1 MNYSEIE
8 KKWNSHWSKTDA
20 YSVSINSSKPKYY
33 CLDMFPYPSGS
44 GLHVGHPLG
53 YIATDVVSRFKRLQ
67 GYNVL
72 HCMGFDSFGLP
83 AEQYAIETGQH
94 PKKTTNKNITM
105 FKSQLDRIGLSLDPK
120 REIRTSSPDYY
131 RWTQWIF
138 CQLFDSWYD
147 FTENIAKPINYLIQL
162 FELNGSN
169 GINSSGVTQFSRH
182 EWEAFNE
189 KERLDILMEYRLAY
203 LSSALVNWCPKLGTV
218 LANDEVINGY
228 SERGGFPV
236 ERKSMKQWMLRITAY
251 SDRLLDN
258 LHKLDFPK
266 SLKELQRNWIGKS
279 KGVAVNFKVHGV
291 QNHIEVFTSRVE
303 TICGVTFLAVSP
315 ESPLVDEFTTPDR
328 VDAVTEFLSLNSK
341 RSERDRLADLNNTNG
356 VFTGSWVINPINGKQ
371 VPVWVADYV
380 IATYGTGAVMAVP
393 AHDDRD
399 RRFANKY
406 GLEQVTVIDESNTLV
421 NSLEFTGMKT
431 FLGKKNILNKL
442 LKANICNEKTS
453 YKMRDAVFGRQR
465 YWGEPIPV
473 YYDDGIPKLV
483 PVSEL
488 PVVLP
493 EVENYKPT
501 STGQPPLG
509 HAADWLFK
517 GKYPYELSTMP
528 GWAGSSWYFLR
539 YMEPDCNT
547 EIASRNSSDYWASV
561 DLYMGGSE
569 HATGHLLYSRFWNM
583 FLYDLGCVSFEEPFK
598 KIVNQGMIEGK
609 SALIHR
615 VVGENKYVSSDI
627 SDNYI
632 TSQIHISSDLVDGST
647 VLVDKLRA
655 WRVDFLDSEFIFN
668 GDTFLCEHKIEK
680 MSKSKHNVTNPNDV
694 ISVYGADVFRMYEMY
709 LGPITQSKPWS
720 ISGIDGL
727 SRFLKRFISIY
738 QTETGISKVVQE
750 APTQSELEL
759 LHVAIKKVSED
770 IEKLNHNTAIAALM
784 ICVNGLIKEKCHKC
798 EILIPLAI
806 IASPFIVYVTQE
818 LWVGAL
824 KQTGNIFEQAL
835 PIFNEANFKK
845 VNYCYP
851 ISINGKV
858 RANITFDLDAS
869 EESVTPLVLE
879 NEKVKKWIADKPVK
893 KVILVKGKIV
903 NVVI

>member
-1 MNYSEIE
+1 M
-8 KKWNSHWSKTDA
+8 
-20 YSVSINSSKPKYY
+20 
-33 CLDMFPYPSGS
+33 
-44 GLHVGHPLG
+44 
-53 YIATDVVSRFKRLQ
+53 
-67 GYNVL
+67 
-72 HCMGFDSFGLP
+72 
-83 AEQYAIETGQH
+83 
-94 PKKTTNKNITM
+94 
-105 FKSQLDRIGLSLDPK
+105 
-120 REIRTSSPDYY
+120 
-131 RWTQWIF
+131 
-138 CQLFDSWYD
+138 
-147 FTENIAKPINYLIQL
+147 
-162 FELNGSN
+162 
-169 GINSSGVTQFSRH
+169 
-182 EWEAFNE
+182 
-189 KERLDILMEYRLAY
+189 
-203 LSSALVNWCPKLGTV
+203 
-218 LANDEVINGY
+218 
-228 SERGGFPV
+228 
-236 ERKSMKQWMLRITAY
+236 
-251 SDRLLDN
+251 
-258 LHKLDFPK
+258 
-266 SLKELQRNWIGKS
+266 
-279 KGVAVNFKVHGV
+279 NFKVHGV

-303 TICGVTFLAVSP
+303 TICEVTFLAVSP

-694 ISVYGADVFRMYEMY
+694 ISVYGADIFRMYEMY

-798 EILIPLAI
+798 EILTPLAI

>member
-105 FKSQLDRIGLSLDPK
+105 FKSQLDRMGLSLDPK

-341 RSERDRLADLNNTNG
+341 RSERDR
-356 VFTGSWVINPINGKQ
+356 F
-371 VPVWVADYV
+371 
-380 IATYGTGAVMAVP
+380 
-393 AHDDRD
+393 
-399 RRFANKY
+399 
-406 GLEQVTVIDESNTLV
+406 
-421 NSLEFTGMKT
+421 
-431 FLGKKNILNKL
+431 
-442 LKANICNEKTS
+442 
-453 YKMRDAVFGRQR
+453 
-465 YWGEPIPV
+465 
-473 YYDDGIPKLV
+473 
-483 PVSEL
+483 
-488 PVVLP
+488 VV
-493 EVENYKPT
+493 V
-501 STGQPPLG
+501 
-509 HAADWLFK
+509 
-517 GKYPYELSTMP
+517 
-528 GWAGSSWYFLR
+528 
-539 YMEPDCNT
+539 
-547 EIASRNSSDYWASV
+547 
-561 DLYMGGSE
+561 
-569 HATGHLLYSRFWNM
+569 
-583 FLYDLGCVSFEEPFK
+583 
-598 KIVNQGMIEGK
+598 
-609 SALIHR
+609 
-615 VVGENKYVSSDI
+615 
-627 SDNYI
+627 
-632 TSQIHISSDLVDGST
+632 
-647 VLVDKLRA
+647 
-655 WRVDFLDSEFIFN
+655 
-668 GDTFLCEHKIEK
+668 
-680 MSKSKHNVTNPNDV
+680 
-694 ISVYGADVFRMYEMY
+694 
-709 LGPITQSKPWS
+709 
-720 ISGIDGL
+720 
-727 SRFLKRFISIY
+727 
-738 QTETGISKVVQE
+738 
-750 APTQSELEL
+750 
-759 LHVAIKKVSED
+759 
-770 IEKLNHNTAIAALM
+770 
-784 ICVNGLIKEKCHKC
+784 
-798 EILIPLAI
+798 
-806 IASPFIVYVTQE
+806 
-818 LWVGAL
+818 
-824 KQTGNIFEQAL
+824 
-835 PIFNEANFKK
+835 
-845 VNYCYP
+845 
-851 ISINGKV
+851 
-858 RANITFDLDAS
+858 
-869 EESVTPLVLE
+869 
-879 NEKVKKWIADKPVK
+879 
-893 KVILVKGKIV
+893 
-903 NVVI
+903 